1 MQPYFLPYI
10 GYFQLLAH
18 CDLFVVY
25 DDIEYTKRGW
35 INRNRI
41 LAATGSRTITLPLRR
56 DSDHLD
62 VRARE
67 IAPEYDPAK
76 MLALFRES
84 YRKAPQWASR
94 EPLVQRILTFSGRN
108 LFEFVANSIT
118 AVTTSLGIGTR
129 MVVSSSLGV
138 DRQLR
143 GEERVLATCSEVG
156 ASEYVNP
163 IGGLELYNESSFSD
177 RGIRLSF
184 LRSRLTPYEQYAAP
198 FVPALSIVDAMM
210 FVPPEELDVR
220 LRSDYD
226 IVTE

>member
-1 MQPYFLPYI
+1 
-10 GYFQLLAH
+10 
-18 CDLFVVY
+18 
-25 DDIEYTKRGW
+25 
-35 INRNRI
+35 
-41 LAATGSRTITLPLRR
+41 
-56 DSDHLD
+56 
-62 VRARE
+62 
-67 IAPEYDPAK
+67 
-76 MLALFRES
+76 
-84 YRKAPQWASR
+84 
-94 EPLVQRILTFSGRN
+94 
-108 LFEFVANSIT
+108 
-118 AVTTSLGIGTR
+118 